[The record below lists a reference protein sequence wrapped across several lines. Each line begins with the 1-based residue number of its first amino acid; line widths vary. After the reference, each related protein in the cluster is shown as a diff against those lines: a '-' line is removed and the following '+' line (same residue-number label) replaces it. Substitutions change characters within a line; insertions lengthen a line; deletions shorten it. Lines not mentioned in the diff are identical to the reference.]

1 MRKILTILIVSLGVS
16 FSAASQIDSTF
27 ISFPVNDNIVK
38 AFALTDETIKFLPK
52 FSNSDAKE
60 LNEDGELW
68 YYIYVIA
75 ATPEIDFVS
84 DSGLKQ
90 ITVHGPFGKEFM
102 NAKDS
107 VELAL
112 KTPYFSN
119 IDSTG
124 APVPKFTIPSMEP
137 EGLYLI
143 SIMPFYK
150 NSDLAIKPKD
160 ELLGVTK
167 PDEVR
172 RRPGPCIDCAED
184 ELPAKGN
191 YVFNAWIS
199 IDDPVGRI
207 SFTGAGAQ
215 VEILTTSDNTTSSV
229 QVIGSLIG
237 NVIDGW
243 QLMEGVFQIP
253 ALCTDFAIQLRSVGH
268 IPIYYDDVRFFPID
282 GSMKSYVYDP
292 VTFRYVAEL
301 DERHFA
307 TFYEYDEEGKLK
319 RVKKETERGVMTIQE
334 STNSTMKR

>member
-1 MRKILTILIVSLGVS
+1 MRKILLLKIFIISSL
-16 FSAASQIDSTF
+16 FSQSQIDST
-27 ISFPVNDNIVK
+27 IRAFPVNSSIIK
-38 AFALTDETIKFLPK
+38 AFALTDKTIKFLPK
-52 FSNSDAKE
+52 FSNSDNQE

-68 YYIYVIA
+68 FYIYVSEP
-75 ATPEIDFVS
+75 TPEIDFLS

-90 ITVHGPFGKEFM
+90 IIVHGPFGKEFSSARDTIELGLKPPFYS
-102 NAKDS
+102 NVDS
-107 VELAL
+107 
-112 KTPYFSN
+112 S
-119 IDSTG
+119 G
-124 APVPKFTIPSMEP
+124 VPISKFTIPSMEL

-143 SIMPFYK
+143 SIMPYYK

-172 RRPGPCIDCAED
+172 RRPGPCIDCLED
-184 ELPAKGN
+184 EFPAKGI

-199 IDDPVGRI
+199 IDNPIGKI
-207 SFTGAGAQ
+207 SFTDLGAQ
-215 VEILTTSDNTTSSV
+215 VKIGTVSDYGTSNF
-229 QVIGSLIG
+229 QIIGQLIG

-243 QLMEGVFQIP
+243 QLMEGMFSIP
-253 ALCTDFAIQLRSVGH
+253 ALCTDFTIQLRAVGS
-268 IPIYYDDVRFFPID
+268 IPIYYDDIRFFPVE

-292 VTFRYVAEL
+292 VTLRYVAEL

-334 STNSTMKR
+334 STNSTIKR